1 MQTGLNFVSI
11 LTILNKL
18 KAYLMKNSNI
28 TICNE
33 TIHPGE
39 QVSLALPLPEIFSCA
54 PMYMP
59 IKVIHGKQAGPCLL
73 VIAAMHGNELNGAEV
88 INRLLQ
94 STDLSKL
101 KGTLIAVPIMNVYG
115 FINKTQTMP
124 GGTTLSGSFPGSS
137 HGSYAARLAHQFCS
151 EIFSLADYCID
162 LQTGWLNHSN
172 LPQVFATDDNREEL
186 ELAHAFGTPVISQ
199 IAAQIGSL
207 RAFANTKEKP
217 YLVYEAGE
225 AMRFD
230 ENSIRIGVKG
240 VNNVMKHIGMLSTAS
255 KSTLSKKK
263 SFLMR
268 GMQWVRSPTSGI
280 SHAVVKLGQQ
290 VKQGELLTIIKDPFG
305 AGSDI
310 SVTASFNGVV
320 VSINNLPLVYEGVSL
335 FQIAAF
341 ERLSLTAIHIEGWV
355 DDSESRLDK

>member
-1 MQTGLNFVSI
+1 
-11 LTILNKL
+11 
-18 KAYLMKNSNI
+18 MKNSNI

-39 QVSLALPLPEIFSCA
+39 QVSLALPLPELFSCA

-73 VIAAMHGNELNGAEV
+73 VIAAMHGNELNGAEI

-94 STDLSKL
+94 SKSMSKL

-115 FINKTQTMP
+115 FINKTRTLP
-124 GGTTLSGSFPGSS
+124 GGAALGTNFPGSS
-137 HGSYAARLAHQFCS
+137 QGSHAARLAHLFCS
-151 EIFSLADYCID
+151 EIFSLSDYCID

-172 LPQVFATDDNREEL
+172 LPQIFATDENKKEL
-186 ELAHAFGTPVISQ
+186 ELAHAFGAPVISEVAPQ
-199 IAAQIGSL
+199 KGSL
-207 RAFANTKEKP
+207 RAHANKEEKP

-230 ENSIRIGVKG
+230 EPSIRIGTKG
-240 VNNVMKHIGMLSTAS
+240 ITNVMRHIGMLSAPS
-255 KSTLSKKK
+255 KTKPTKQK

-268 GMQWVRSPTSGI
+268 DTRWVRSPTSGI
-280 SHAVVKLGQQ
+280 SHSITKLGQR
-290 VKQGELLTIIKDPFG
+290 VKKDELLTVIKDPFG
-305 AGSDI
+305 AGSDV
-310 SVTASFNGVV
+310 SVSAPFEGIV

-335 FQIAAF
+335 FQLAAF
-341 ERLSLTAIHIEGWV
+341 ERLFLAATHIEGWI
-355 DDSESRLDK
+355 DESENQLDE

>member
-1 MQTGLNFVSI
+1 
-11 LTILNKL
+11 
-18 KAYLMKNSNI
+18 MKNSNI
-28 TICNE
+28 IIYNE
-33 TIHPGE
+33 SIHPGE
-39 QVSLALPLPEIFSCA
+39 QASLALPLPELFSCA

-73 VIAAMHGNELNGAEV
+73 VIAAMHGNELNGAEI

-94 STDLSKL
+94 SKGITKL

-115 FINKTQTMP
+115 FINKTRTMP
-124 GGTTLSGSFPGSS
+124 GGATLGASFPGSS
-137 HGSYAARLAHQFCS
+137 HGSHAARLAHLFCS

-172 LPQVFATDDNREEL
+172 LPQIFATDDNQKEL
-186 ELAHAFGTPVISQ
+186 ELAHAFGAPVISEL
-199 IAAQIGSL
+199 AAQKGSL
-207 RAFANTKEKP
+207 RAFANTTEKP

-230 ENSIRIGVKG
+230 ETSIRIGVKG
-240 VNNVMKHIGMLSTAS
+240 VTNVMKHIGILSKAS
-255 KSTLSKKK
+255 KSNSSKQK

-268 GMQWVRSPTSGI
+268 DTQWVRSPTSGI

-290 VKQGELLTIIKDPFG
+290 VKKGELLTIIKDPFG

-310 SVTASFNGVV
+310 SVTAPFNGVV
-320 VSINNLPLVYEGVSL
+320 VSINNLPLVYEGISL
-335 FQIAAF
+335 FQLAAF
-341 ERLSLTAIHIEGWV
+341 ERLSLAATHIEDWV
-355 DDSESRLDK
+355 DESENQLDQ

>member
-1 MQTGLNFVSI
+1 
-11 LTILNKL
+11 
-18 KAYLMKNSNI
+18 MKNSNI

-39 QVSLALPLPEIFSCA
+39 QVSLALPLPELFSCA

-94 STDLSKL
+94 SKSMSKL

-115 FINKTQTMP
+115 FINKTRTMP
-124 GGTTLSGSFPGSS
+124 GGTTLGTSFPGSS
-137 HGSYAARLAHQFCS
+137 HGSHAARLTHLFCS

-172 LPQVFATDDNREEL
+172 LPQVFASDDNKKEL
-186 ELAHAFGTPVISQ
+186 ELAHAFGAPVISELE
-199 IAAQIGSL
+199 AQKGSL
-207 RAFANTKEKP
+207 RAFANTEEKS

-230 ENSIRIGVKG
+230 ETSIRIGVKG
-240 VNNVMKHIGMLSTAS
+240 VTNVMKHIGMLSTAS
-255 KSTLSKKK
+255 QPTSSKQK

-268 GMQWVRSPTSGI
+268 DTQWVRSPTSGI
-280 SHAVVKLGQQ
+280 SHAIVKLGQQ
-290 VKQGELLTIIKDPFG
+290 VKKGELLTIIKDPFG

-310 SVTASFNGVV
+310 SVIAPFNGVV

-335 FQIAAF
+335 FQLAAF
-341 ERLSLTAIHIEGWV
+341 ERLSLAATHIEDWV
-355 DDSESRLDK
+355 DESENQLD

>member
-1 MQTGLNFVSI
+1 
-11 LTILNKL
+11 
-18 KAYLMKNSNI
+18 MKNSNI

-39 QVSLALPLPEIFSCA
+39 HVSLALPLPELFSCA

-73 VIAAMHGNELNGAEV
+73 VIAALHGNELNGAEI

-94 STDLSKL
+94 SKGIGKL
-101 KGTLIAVPIMNVYG
+101 KGTLVAVPIMNVHG
-115 FINKTQTMP
+115 FINKTRTMP
-124 GGTTLSGSFPGSS
+124 GGATLGASFPGSS
-137 HGSYAARLAHQFCS
+137 HGSHAARLAYLFCS

-172 LPQVFATDDNREEL
+172 LPQVFATDDNQNEL
-186 ELAHAFGTPVISQ
+186 ELAHAFGAPVISELV
-199 IAAQIGSL
+199 AQKGSL

-230 ENSIRIGVKG
+230 ETSIRIGEKG
-240 VNNVMKHIGMLSTAS
+240 VINVMKHIGMLSAARKPTS
-255 KSTLSKKK
+255 SRQK

-268 GMQWVRSPTSGI
+268 DTQWVCSPTSGI

-290 VKQGELLTIIKDPFG
+290 VKKGDLLTIIKDPFG
-305 AGSDI
+305 AGSDV
-310 SVTASFNGVV
+310 SVAAPFNGVV

-335 FQIAAF
+335 FQLATF
-341 ERLSLTAIHIEGWV
+341 ERLSQAATHIEDWV
-355 DDSESRLDK
+355 DESENQMDY